1 MDLEKTFKGLILL
14 RVVILGATFISALY
28 APYDEKYI
36 EQDLSPVVYFGSVV
50 SLVGMA
56 SLILLYKF
64 IPWGRII
71 FTISIIVY
79 LFSSFN

>member
-14 RVVILGATFISALY
+14 RVVIVGVTFISALY

-36 EQDLSPVVYFGSVV
+36 EQGLSPVVYFGSVV

-56 SLILLYKF
+56 SLD
-64 IPWGRII
+64 GD
-71 FTISIIVY
+71 
-79 LFSSFN
+79 